1 MELEEQ
7 EAHAARLFSL
17 IVEDPEYSLVYE
29 DEDLA
34 EDDEDVQRSIL
45 ELMAS
50 ATITVSW
57 LDSEDV
63 YAIAGTSD
71 D

>member
-7 EAHAARLFSL
+7 QAHAARLLSL
-17 IVEDPEYSLVYE
+17 VVEDPEYSLVYE
-29 DEDLA
+29 DEVIA
-34 EDDEDVQRSIL
+34 EDDEDIQRSIL
-45 ELMAS
+45 DLMAS

-57 LDSEDV
+57 PNSEDV
-63 YAIAGTSD
+63 YVIAGASD

>member
-7 EAHAARLFSL
+7 QAHAARLLSL
-17 IVEDPEYSLVYE
+17 VVEDPEYSLVYE
-29 DEDLA
+29 DEALL
-34 EDDEDVQRSIL
+34 EEDEDVQRSIL

-57 LDSEDV
+57 PDTEDV
-63 YAIAGTSD
+63 YVIAGASD